1 MVSKY
6 QKVCALKQEGTL
18 RFLTYFQVTII
29 DNQQF
34 NMESFFQKNEDLKNC
49 PVRSILDRFGDKWS
63 ILVLLILGKT
73 EKLRFNE
80 LNKAIGSDI
89 SQKMLTVTLRSLEAD
104 GLVKRTVYP
113 EVPPRVEY
121 EITGLGKSLVPHIV
135 SLTNWAM
142 DHLPEINESR
152 EKFAS

>member
-1 MVSKY
+1 M
-6 QKVCALKQEGTL
+6 
-18 RFLTYFQVTII
+18 
-29 DNQQF
+29 
-34 NMESFFQKNEDLKNC
+34 
-49 PVRSILDRFGDKWS
+49 RSILDRFGDKWS

-121 EITGLGKSLVPHIV
+121 EMTSLGSSLVPHILN
-135 SLTNWAM
+135 LTNWAI